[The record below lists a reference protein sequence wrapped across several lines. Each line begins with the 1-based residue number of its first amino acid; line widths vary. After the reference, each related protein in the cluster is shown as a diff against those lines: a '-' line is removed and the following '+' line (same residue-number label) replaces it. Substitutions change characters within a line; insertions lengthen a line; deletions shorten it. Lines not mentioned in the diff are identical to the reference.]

1 MRDIDIANLSVYLSV
16 CPSVAFRYQIKT
28 SQFFAPY
35 GSRVKCAKPKQ
46 LTVKLRV
53 AYAYMINALFLQ
65 LVASPARLR

>member
-35 GSRVKCAKPKQ
+35 GSP
-46 LTVKLRV
+46 
-53 AYAYMINALFLQ
+53 II
-65 LVASPARLR
+65 LVLPASNTFTKFRRGHPPRGR